1 MVLPWKNYLETNEVS
16 FQLDENIKYVAYPN
30 GQDGILKIESGK
42 DDILFV
48 NYANWEDEKQWIS
61 DNYSD
66 IYGVYEPCKHE
77 DLDEDD
83 DKVCY
88 FGKTENGLY
97 LDRIQRREEWMDHTL
112 THPIIHIEGWGIL
125 HTPDGG
131 KSIWKT
137 EWCESRNEYYNT
149 MRCDVF
155 PENPGWKKMDKAEVL
170 IELDS
175 ILSDTIKQN
184 IIDSNFPLPQVN
196 GVEAQLNMESPIGS
210 VIIP

>member
-16 FQLDENIKYVAYPN
+16 FQLNKNIKYIAYP
-30 GQDGILKIESGK
+30 DSKDVILKQEIGK
-42 DDILFV
+42 EDILL
-48 NYANWEDEKQWIS
+48 YPEKWEAEKHWIS

-66 IYGVYEPCKHE
+66 IYGVYEPCEHE

-97 LDRIQRREEWMDHTL
+97 LDRIQRREEWMDHRL
-112 THPIIHIEGWGIL
+112 TYQIASIAEWGIL

-131 KSIWKT
+131 KTLWKT
-137 EWCESRNEYYNT
+137 EWCESRSEFYNT

-155 PENPGWKKMDKAEVL
+155 PENPGWKQVDKAEIL
-170 IELDS
+170 IELNS
-175 ILSDTIKQN
+175 HLGPEQKKGIIHSD
-184 IIDSNFPLPQVN
+184 FPLPYTL
-196 GVEAQLNMESPIGS
+196 GTETQLDTDTPIGS

>member
-16 FQLDENIKYVAYPN
+16 FQLDENIKYIAYPN
-30 GQDGILKIESGK
+30 GQDGILKQELGK
-42 DDILFV
+42 DDILISDPKK
-48 NYANWEDEKQWIS
+48 WEDEKYWIS

-66 IYGVYEPCKHE
+66 VYGVYEPCE
-77 DLDEDD
+77 YDELEDD
-83 DKVCY
+83 DVKECL

-97 LDRIQRREEWMDHTL
+97 LDRIQRREEWMDHRL
-112 THPIIHIEGWGIL
+112 THPIIHIDGWGIL

-137 EWCESRNEYYNT
+137 EWCETRGEFYNT

-155 PENPGWKKMDKAEVL
+155 PENPGWQKMDKAEVL

-175 ILSDTIKQN
+175 KLSNDMKQA
-184 IIDSNFPLPQVN
+184 IIDSNFPLPYTL
-196 GVEAQLNMESPIGS
+196 GTDAQLDTDTPIGS